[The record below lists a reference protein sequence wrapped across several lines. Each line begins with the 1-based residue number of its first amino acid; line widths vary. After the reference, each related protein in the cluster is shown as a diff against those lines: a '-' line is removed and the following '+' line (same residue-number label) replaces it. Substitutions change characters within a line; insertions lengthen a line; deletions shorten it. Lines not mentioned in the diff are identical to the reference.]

1 MAQLAMPESLI
12 AYIGI
17 GANLGPAAQSVEG
30 AMKELKDHADMTLLA
45 QSGLWRTKPIDAQG
59 PDFCNAIAQIQTTL
73 APTALMQELLKIESQ
88 FGRIRSVR
96 NAPRTLDLDVIA
108 IDGMRLNQELLHI
121 PHPRAHSRAFV
132 LIPLCEVNDT
142 VMLGA
147 KHESRSAKD
156 WLAMLTPAQL
166 AEVRGW

>member
-1 MAQLAMPESLI
+1 MAQLAMPESLT

-17 GANLGPAAQSVEG
+17 GANLGPAAQAVEG
-30 AMKELKDHADMTLLA
+30 AMKELKSHPQMTVLA
-45 QSGLWRTKPIDAQG
+45 QSKLWRTKPIDAQG
-59 PDFCNAIAQIQTTL
+59 PDFCNAIAQI
-73 APTALMQELLKIESQ
+73 QELLKIESQ

-108 IDGMRLNQELLHI
+108 IDGIRLNQDLLHI

-147 KHESRSAKD
+147 EHESRSAKD

-166 AEVRGW
+166 AEVRSW